1 MRTFNLKEMGAGK
14 EDSVILLE
22 MFIDEC
28 ILTGESV
35 IKVLHGYGSHGVG
48 GVLFSAV
55 REKLTFLKRQGKIK
69 DFFGGGK
76 WNLSDK
82 STIDALLK
90 DKSVVDEDLNKS
102 NPGITIV
109 ILWVAFVKIAQ
120 DYAK

>member
-1 MRTFNLKEMGAGK
+1 MMRTFNLKELGASK

-22 MFIDEC
+22 MFLEESKRM
-28 ILTGESV
+28 GETV
-35 IKVLHGYGSHGVG
+35 IKVLHGYGSHGKG

-55 REKLTFLKRQGKIK
+55 REKLTTLQRQNKIK

-76 WNLSDK
+76 WNLLDHD
-82 STIDALLK
+82 TIEALLK

-109 ILWVAFVKIAQ
+109 IL
-120 DYAK
+120 